1 MKNNCKKII
10 TSALVAVF
18 AFAMVSCGAKF
29 NTVGIT
35 IGNMVNGGEVTSQ
48 GDITYFIK
56 DGDIYKADGDLDD
69 ATCIKE
75 GDYSLINVVGG
86 DIYYYDN
93 EISTICKANSTGNKE
108 VRITELYC
116 DNFTVSKDNIY
127 ASILTGA
134 GGEDLEA
141 ADNYS
146 VVRLKVTDKKLANV
160 TPKVLIEKA
169 RMIGCIGD
177 SIYVL
182 KKDDDSTFLYRY
194 DNEGNNGKKLFAVPD
209 GAEVIA
215 DENSIY
221 LLGTV
226 DDTYGLYKYSL
237 DGKKVELLKSVA
249 KNPSVDNNA
258 FNICD
263 DDIYYENY
271 SQDSDGAVKDVIYK
285 MDKKTLEVTE
295 FVVMDKASEYDLS
308 EANGEMLI
316 KVREAKDITTHPEWQ
331 QVKAEKSQ

>member
-1 MKNNCKKII
+1 MKDNCKKIV
-10 TSALVAVF
+10 TSALIAVF
-18 AFAMVSCGAKF
+18 AFVMVSCGAKF
-29 NTVGIT
+29 NTVGNT

-48 GDITYFIK
+48 GDAIYFIK
-56 DGDIYKADGDLDD
+56 DGDIYKTDGSLDD
-69 ATCIKE
+69 AKCIKE
-75 GDYSLINVVGG
+75 GDYSFINVVGG
-86 DIYYYDN
+86 EIYYYDN
-93 EISTICKANSTGNKE
+93 EISTICKANSTANKE

-116 DNFTVSKDNIY
+116 DTFTVSKDNIY

-146 VVRLKVTDKKLANV
+146 VVRLKVTDKKLASV
-160 TPKVLIEKA
+160 TPKVLIKKA

-182 KKDDDSTFLYRY
+182 KKKDDTTFLYRY
-194 DNEGNNGKKLFAVPD
+194 DNEGNNGKKLFAVPN
-209 GAEVIA
+209 GADVIA
-215 DENSIY
+215 NESSIY

-226 DDTYGLYKYSL
+226 DSTYGLYEYSL
-237 DGKKVELLKSVA
+237 DGKKAELLKSVT
-249 KNPSVDNNA
+249 KNPSVENNA
-258 FNICD
+258 FNICG

-295 FVVMDKASEYDLS
+295 VMTRDKAAEYNLA
-308 EANGEMLI
+308 EANGKMLI
-316 KVREAKDITTHPEWQ
+316 KVRDADDITTHPEWQ
-331 QVKAEKSQ
+331 EIKTK